1 MIDPQS
7 KNLKLKILVVDDDPT
22 IRKLLSELLTREGF
36 EVIVAKDGIDAMVL
50 LNRELPD
57 LLVLDVMMPDFNGY
71 DVCYHLK
78 TRPATKN
85 LSIIILTSRDQELDP
100 RLGALMGVEYLHKS
114 AQPKQLLA
122 MVRRILGQ
130 NKTASDHQER

>member
-7 KNLKLKILVVDDDPT
+7 ENLKPKIFVVDDDPT
-22 IRKLLSELLTREGF
+22 VRKLISELLTREGYA
-36 EVIVAKDGIDAMVL
+36 VTVAKDGIDAMLL
-50 LNRELPD
+50 LNKEIPD

-78 TRPATKN
+78 IRPATRN
-85 LSIIILTSRDQELDP
+85 LSILILTSRDQEIDP
-100 RLGALMGVEYLHKS
+100 RLGSLMGVEYLHKS